1 MSRPVHFEICTEQ
14 PAKLA
19 EFYKTVL
26 DWEIATWDGNQAYWL
41 ARTGEEG
48 SPGIDG
54 AIMHNHFPQAVIN
67 TIEVASL
74 EEALQKVEANG
85 GRKVHGPNEIPDI
98 GLHVYCED
106 PEGII
111 FGLIQAFQRDV

>member
-1 MSRPVHFEICTEQ
+1 M
-14 PAKLA
+14 
-19 EFYKTVL
+19 
-26 DWEIATWDGNQAYWL
+26 
-41 ARTGEEG
+41 
-48 SPGIDG
+48 
-54 AIMHNHFPQAVIN
+54 IN